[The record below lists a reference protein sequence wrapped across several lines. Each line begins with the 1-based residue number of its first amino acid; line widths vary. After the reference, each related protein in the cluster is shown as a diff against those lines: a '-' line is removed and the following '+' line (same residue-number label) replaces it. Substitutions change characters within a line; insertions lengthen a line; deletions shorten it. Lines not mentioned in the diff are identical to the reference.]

1 MYLKDGTETWILAHL
16 EVQNQREKEF
26 AKRIHVYKYR
36 IFDLYQKPI
45 ISIAILGD
53 TDPHWRPS
61 IYREEI
67 FGCVTEVRFH
77 VLKLI
82 DYRSQR
88 ETLET
93 STNPF
98 SVVILAHLAALDRYP
113 TDQEKLHQKI
123 GLTRLLYER
132 GFQKQQIL
140 DLYLFIDY
148 MLTLPEPLAIVYNDE
163 IHRIEEEKNMAY
175 ITTAERI
182 GMQKGLEQ
190 GLQQGMQQGIQQ
202 GMQQGMQQG
211 LRQGARQLGHMFFL
225 RLVKRKFSTIPNK
238 YLSKIDEADE
248 ESLLAW
254 GERTLDATSLE
265 DIFKE

>member
-1 MYLKDGTETWILAHL
+1 MDTYRRNLILL
-16 EVQNQREKEF
+16 YNKFIKSTIGYF
-26 AKRIHVYKYR
+26 AGRS
-36 IFDLYQKPI
+36 L
-45 ISIAILGD
+45 
-53 TDPHWRPS
+53 
-61 IYREEI
+61 
-67 FGCVTEVRFH
+67 TEVRFH

-182 GMQKGLEQ
+182 GIQKGLEQ
-190 GLQQGMQQGIQQ
+190 GL
-202 GMQQGMQQG
+202 
-211 LRQGARQLGHMFFL
+211 RQGEYNVIL
-225 RLVKRKFSTIPNK
+225 RLLKCKFLDIPQG

-248 ESLLAW
+248 DTLLVW
-254 GERTLDATSLE
+254 E
-265 DIFKE
+265 